1 MTEAIVSPT
10 GESTTLTHEALN
22 AIILFAARLVR
33 NFSQAGGLVQA
44 GNIATPGVS
53 TDRDAG
59 GPLAGLGPSRISFE
73 GIDPTG
79 LYVEME
85 ATASAGIA
93 TINYTILYYTSEN
106 GVTWHFWTSSGVV
119 DTNALIS
126 GNPPDTG
133 VAPTPATGGTSFRAF
148 GPFSGLTPPP
158 GTKYIAVAIRNN
170 TNVAGNDLTISGRVV
185 LRPT

>member
-1 MTEAIVSPT
+1 MSTVVVSPT
-10 GESTTLTHEALN
+10 GEVTALAHESLNPIVLFTTRT
-22 AIILFAARLVR
+22 VR

-44 GNIATPGVS
+44 GNIATPAVS

-59 GPLAGLGPSRISFE
+59 GPLVGLAASRIMFE
-73 GIDPTG
+73 GMDPQG

-85 ATASAGIA
+85 ATASAAITTIA
-93 TINYTILYYTSEN
+93 YTVLFYTSED
-106 GVTWHFWTSSGVV
+106 GVTWHFWTSSGVA
-119 DTNALIS
+119 DTTALIS
-126 GNPPDTG
+126 GNPADTG
-133 VAPTPATGGTSFRAF
+133 FQAAAGTSFRAF
-148 GPFSGLTPPP
+148 GPFAGLTPPP